1 MYKKQL
7 KKRIRLYS
15 GVRNYIFDTHDA
27 DGNLTLDISVDEWK
41 QSIIETFQK
50 IDSAE
55 IWFIFHDKDIISA
68 TDTEKKK
75 IKPIHCHF
83 VLINDNARWPKSVM
97 EKTGTNERE
106 IEKVNSISG
115 SMRYLTHTTDKSMN
129 ERKHR
134 YGISESCIILG
145 MV

>member
-68 TDTEKKK
+68 TDTEK
-75 IKPIHCHF
+75 
-83 VLINDNARWPKSVM
+83 
-97 EKTGTNERE
+97 EK
-106 IEKVNSISG
+106 
-115 SMRYLTHTTDKSMN
+115 
-129 ERKHR
+129 
-134 YGISESCIILG
+134 
-145 MV
+145 